1 MEGSAKDA
9 TLIAR
14 HQAIKARLRMLRLT
28 YPVVIL
34 VILIGYIWSIVNQ
47 VKAIDAEK
55 IASRL
60 EEGAH
65 KLLPQ
70 IQDAL
75 ADVAKELEPVLT
87 KELERQSAKL
97 GPKLEKVLEKETE
110 ELKVRLEKSFKEELT
125 KALAE
130 IENRQRG
137 VLVEHIPEL
146 KDDKKGQDRV
156 LETVR
161 VGLLK
166 WSMRQLTHTFH
177 EHVIAME
184 QIRKTLQ
191 KSYTS
196 KVGKGGVRPD
206 DAVVIWLELMNE
218 TVGGDENILGTPKED
233 KKKKKKKKS
242 RKKKAN

>member
-1 MEGSAKDA
+1 MEGSARDA

-14 HQAIKARLRMLRLT
+14 HQAIKARLRMLRVA

-34 VILIGYIWSIVNQ
+34 VIVIGYIWSIVNQ
-47 VKAIDAEK
+47 VKAIDSET

-60 EEGAH
+60 QEGAH

-70 IQDAL
+70 VQDAL

-110 ELKVRLEKSFKEELT
+110 ELKVRLERTFQQELE
-125 KALAE
+125 KAMAE

-137 VLVEHIPEL
+137 VLVEQIPEL
-146 KDDKKGQDRV
+146 KGDRKGQDRV

-166 WSMRQLTHTFH
+166 WAMRQLTHTFH

-191 KSYTS
+191 RSYTT

-206 DAVVIWLELMNE
+206 DAVMIWLELMNE
-218 TVGGDENILGTPKED
+218 TVGGDENILAPKPED
-233 KKKKKKKKS
+233 KKKK
-242 RKKKAN
+242 RRAKKAN